1 MTIFT
6 TIVIILVIAAA
17 CDVMIARLSGR
28 RLLGYMASFL
38 ITLIGLP
45 LALASVISPVDIYAI
60 VVALGIALM
69 WWFIYLN
76 LVQAVESSLRIRM
89 LREIDAEGGS
99 VDIDKLKL
107 IYNDDRLIRIRLKR
121 LEDGGAV
128 RLKDGRHHLN
138 SGKLEKAAH
147 FFTALKR
154 LLLNRRSQ
162 FDVQ

>member
-1 MTIFT
+1 MITIFT
-6 TIVIILVIAAA
+6 TIVSVLTIAVI
-17 CDVMIARLSGR
+17 CDLLIARTSGK
-28 RLLGYMASFL
+28 RLLGYMTSFV

-45 LALASVISPVDIYAI
+45 LVLVSVMTPIDIFAMVI
-60 VVALGIALM
+60 ALGIALM

-89 LREIDAEGGS
+89 LREIEAEGGS

-121 LEDGGAV
+121 LEKGGAV
-128 RLKDGRHHLN
+128 ILKNGRHHLN

-147 FFTALKR
+147 FFTTLKR

-162 FDVQ
+162 FDA

>member
-1 MTIFT
+1 MTYFT
-6 TIVIILVIAAA
+6 TIIIVLIIAVI
-17 CDVMIARLSGR
+17 CDLLIARLSGK

-45 LALASVISPVDIYAI
+45 LALASIMSPVDIYAI
-60 VVALGIALM
+60 IVALGIALM

-89 LREIDAEGGS
+89 LREIEAEGGS
-99 VDIDKLKL
+99 VDLDKLKL
-107 IYNDDRLIRIRLKR
+107 IYNDNRLIRIRLKR

-128 RLKDGRHHLN
+128 LLKDGQYHL
-138 SGKLEKAAH
+138 SSRKLEKAAY

-162 FDVQ
+162 FDA